1 MKKIF
6 FIITLMLSASSAIWA
21 QKDAQAK
28 KILDRAA
35 SSFNASKGVEID
47 FNMQGKHGMKGTLK
61 VRNSMFQL
69 NSNGTTTWYD
79 GRTQWTYQKAC
90 NEVSISVPTAAQLAK
105 INPESWLY
113 CYKKGFN
120 YAYNGAKGNTHTIT
134 LTPEAKNQGV
144 KSIVLV
150 INGSSYTPKS
160 ITFTTTNGNSTTI
173 FINSYKT
180 QQGYNKATF
189 TYPASQYPN
198 AEVIDLR

>member
-79 GRTQWTYQKAC
+79 GRTQWTYQKAS
-90 NEVSISVPTAAQLAK
+90 NEVSISVPTT
-105 INPESWLY
+105 S
-113 CYKKGFN
+113 
-120 YAYNGAKGNTHTIT
+120 
-134 LTPEAKNQGV
+134 
-144 KSIVLV
+144 
-150 INGSSYTPKS
+150 
-160 ITFTTTNGNSTTI
+160 
-173 FINSYKT
+173 
-180 QQGYNKATF
+180 
-189 TYPASQYPN
+189 
-198 AEVIDLR
+198 

>member
-6 FIITLMLSASSAIWA
+6 FLIVLMLTTTSAIWA
-21 QKDAQAK
+21 QKDIQAR
-28 KILDRAA
+28 KILDKAA
-35 SSFNASKGVEID
+35 NIFNASKGIEID
-47 FNMQGKHGMKGTLK
+47 FNMQGKHEMRGILK

-69 NSNGTTTWYD
+69 SSNGTTTWYD
-79 GRTQWTYQKAC
+79 GRTQWTYQKAS
-90 NEVSISVPTAAQLAK
+90 NEVSISTPTAAQLSK

-120 YAYNGAKGNTHTIT
+120 YTYNGTKGKAHTIT
-134 LTPEAKNQGV
+134 LTPEEKDQGV

-150 INGSSYTPKS
+150 INESSYTPKS
-160 ITFTTTNGNSTTI
+160 VTLTTTSGSSTTI
-173 FINSYKT
+173 FIKSYKM

-189 TYPASQYPN
+189 TYPKNQYPT